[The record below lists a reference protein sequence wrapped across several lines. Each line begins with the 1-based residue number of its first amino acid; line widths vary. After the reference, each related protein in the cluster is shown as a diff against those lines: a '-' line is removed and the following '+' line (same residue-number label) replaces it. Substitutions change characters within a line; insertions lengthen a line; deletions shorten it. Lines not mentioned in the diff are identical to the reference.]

1 MGTKNEL
8 TSSEFLNRCIN
19 EINIAKQ
26 KQEYSDSCLDVVLE
40 LIKTWD
46 KSSLDIVLSQEKE
59 DVIIKLFKTL
69 IDGNPITPINLLDD
83 EVVQGYNNIKF
94 YKRCKSLVVDYK
106 GVYNTNAYKI
116 NTKFK
121 YNICAHTRINQECVD
136 YINKVYI
143 TKGGVITGEYIEKCY
158 LNKSKEFTHIS
169 KVVLDC
175 NIVYDEEINKR
186 VYVIDHRS
194 AKLKAL
200 REFYYVPILEDKNI
214 IKYDLRNF
222 NKL

>member
-40 LIKTWD
+40 LVKTWD
-46 KSSLDIVLSQEKE
+46 KSLLDIVLSQENE
-59 DVIIKLFKTL
+59 DIIIKLFKTL
-69 IDGNPITPINLLDD
+69 VDGNPITPIDLSND
-83 EVVQGYNNIKF
+83 EIVNYTTGIKF
-94 YKRCKSLVVDYK
+94 YRRCKSLIVDDK
-106 GVYNTNAYKI
+106 GIYNMNAYKI

-158 LNKSKEFTHIS
+158 LNKLKEFTHIS

-200 REFYYVPILEDKNI
+200 REFYHVPILEDKNI